1 MFHSFVINKEGERIH
16 SFIQQ
21 IFIECLPFARR
32 CLSDRTV
39 EVDKPGKTDSKQTTD
54 EIYVLLDNVSTMEKN
69 KEEREVRRGRRGDG
83 GGGVSNRILRED
95 FEGKATFKRSSK

>member
-1 MFHSFVINKEGERIH
+1 MINKEGERIH

-39 EVDKPGKTDSKQTTD
+39 EVDKPGETDGKRTTD
-54 EIYVLLDNVSTMEKN
+54 EIYVLLDNVSTMEKS

-83 GGGVSNRILRED
+83 GCVSNRILRED
-95 FEGKATFKRSSK
+95 CEGKATFERSPK